1 MKTKLWRKRE
11 KSGSTIQ
18 HLDLRDKGESIFAG
32 DLKIFLQEELLM
44 HEWTRKHRGRRQG
57 VLMFELMLRGLAQFR
72 GFLFR

>member
-44 HEWTRKHRGRRQG
+44 HEWTRKHGRQG
-57 VLMFELMLRGLAQFR
+57 VLMLELMLRGLAQFR